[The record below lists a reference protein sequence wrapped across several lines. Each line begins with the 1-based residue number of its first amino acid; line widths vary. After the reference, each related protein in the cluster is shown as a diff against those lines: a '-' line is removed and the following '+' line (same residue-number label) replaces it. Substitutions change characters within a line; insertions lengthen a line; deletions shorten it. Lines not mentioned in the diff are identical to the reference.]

1 MHSFVFNC
9 LIARETIALLRQYHF
24 RFISVF
30 LIERIIGSKRP
41 KTNKGLLQSFASA
54 SKILKTCLFVL
65 CVFVTLCAELN

>member
-1 MHSFVFNC
+1 MHSFVFNR

-24 RFISVF
+24 RLSVF

-65 CVFVTLCAELN
+65 CVFVTLCAELS

>member
-24 RFISVF
+24 CLSVF